1 MQDRIPSVLEAVAKD
16 IAVTRRFP
24 ESTYRLQF
32 HAGFTFRDALHIVPY
47 LHALGITHC
56 YASPFLQARPG
67 STHGYDI
74 TSHQALNPEIGTAA
88 DYEALCETLQAH
100 AMGQVLDIVPNH
112 MGIIGNGNLWWN
124 DILENG
130 PASPYAMFF
139 DIAWDVSPR
148 AELHDK
154 VLLPILGELYGHALE
169 SQQIRLAYVAGTFS
183 LHYFE
188 HDLPVAPCSYEKI
201 LGYRRDELLR
211 LLADDESSL
220 AEFESILSAV
230 THLSRRS
237 DTDPARVAERQRE
250 KEVIKR
256 RLATLTE
263 TCPHVREFIAQNVLR
278 FNGTLGDPHSFDL
291 LDDLLSDQ
299 AYRLSN
305 WRVAS
310 DEINYRRFFDVN
322 ELAALSID
330 HPEVF
335 AAVHALIF
343 RLLDEGKVHGL
354 RIDHVDGL
362 YDPQQYMQR
371 LQQHVLLSRMQGLMV
386 SEPTFPTLMGHNGET
401 LLLQAIDQ
409 MSARDQDLLRRP
421 LYLVAEKILGTG
433 EALPDDWPIHGT
445 SGYDFLNVVNGLFID
460 ADSRQTLTRFY
471 RDWIQDFR
479 PFADVVY
486 EAKRLILQVSLSGEL
501 HMLAYQL
508 DRLAQKNRWSRDF
521 TLNNLRHALQE
532 VIACFPV
539 YRSYISETGLHPS
552 DRMSVKWA
560 VARAERKSPT
570 LSRALFGFVRDML
583 LLEYSASASEEDRGE
598 QQRFVG
604 KFQQVT
610 SPVMAKGREDTAF
623 YIYNRL
629 LSLNEVG
636 GDPDRFGISIEE
648 VHRANQERHA
658 KWPYALSPLSTH
670 DTKRG
675 EDVRARLNVLSELP
689 EEWQVCLTRWSGL
702 NEQYRQHLDDEPVPD
717 ANEEYLLYQ
726 TLLGAW
732 PLDPYTA
739 AEYAEFVTRMQAYM
753 LKALHEAK
761 LHTSWVNP
769 HPTYDEAVQH
779 YVGQILDAQTNGAFL
794 DDFRAF
800 QRRVSHYG
808 LFNSLAQT
816 LLKITSPGVPDTYQG
831 TEIWD
836 FSLVDPDNRRPVD
849 YARRSRMLQQLQTSL
864 AAAGEDRR
872 ALARQLL
879 RTKED
884 GLIKL
889 YITWLALNYR
899 RAHPGLFS
907 AGKYVPM
914 PAIGAKRAH
923 VFAFA
928 RCRGAEAAIVI
939 VPRLFARLLP
949 AEQDLPLGEV
959 AWQDT
964 SVLLEG
970 IDPHQGWRHLLTGEP
985 ITFRVQEDG
994 PSLAIA
1000 AVLRHFPVAL
1010 LAAGEKRRDAV

>member
-16 IAVTRRFP
+16 IAATRWLP
-24 ESTYRLQF
+24 ESTYRVQF

-74 TSHQALNPEIGTAA
+74 TSHQALNPELGTTA
-88 DYEALCETLQAH
+88 DYEALCETLQTH
-100 AMGQVLDIVPNH
+100 GMGQVLDIVPNH
-112 MGIIGNGNLWWN
+112 MGIIGNDNLWWN
-124 DILENG
+124 DVLENG

-148 AELHDK
+148 AELHEK
-154 VLLPILGELYGHALE
+154 VLLPLLGELYGQALE
-169 SQQIRLAYVAGTFS
+169 SQQIRLAYAAGTFT
-183 LHYFE
+183 LHYFD
-188 HDLPVAPCSYEKI
+188 HGFPVAPCSYEKV
-201 LGYRRDELLR
+201 LGYRRDELQR

-220 AEFESILSAV
+220 AKYESILIAI
-230 THLSRRS
+230 THLPRRS
-237 DTDPARVAERQRE
+237 DTDPARVAERHRE

-263 TCPHVREFIAQNVLR
+263 TCPQVREFIEQNVAC
-278 FNGTLGDPHSFDL
+278 FNGTPVDPHSFDL
-291 LDDLLSDQ
+291 LDDLLSAQ

-322 ELAALSID
+322 ELAALSMD
-330 HPEVF
+330 NPEVF
-335 AAVHALIF
+335 AAVHTLIF

-354 RIDHVDGL
+354 RIDHPDGL

-371 LQQHVLLSRMQGLMV
+371 LQQHALLSRVQRLMA
-386 SEPTFPTLMGHNGET
+386 SEPIFRALTGQDGET

-409 MSARDQDLLRRP
+409 MSSMEQDLLRRP

-433 EALPDDWPIHGT
+433 EALPDDWPIYGT

-460 ADSRQTLTRFY
+460 TDSRQTLTRVY
-471 RDWIQDFR
+471 RDWIQDYR
-479 PFADVVY
+479 PFADLVY
-486 EAKRLILQVSLSGEL
+486 DAKRLMLQVSLASEL

-508 DRLAQKNRWSRDF
+508 DRLAQKNRWSQDF

-539 YRSYISETGLHPS
+539 YRSYISETGIHPS
-552 DRMSVKWA
+552 DRMYVERA
-560 VARAERKSPT
+560 VARAQRKSPT

-583 LLEYSASASEEDRGE
+583 LLEYPASASEEDRVE
-598 QQRFVG
+598 QRRFVG

-610 SPVMAKGREDTAF
+610 SPVMAKGREDTSF
-623 YIYNRL
+623 YVYNRL

-636 GDPDRFGISIEE
+636 GDPDRFGISTEE

-658 KWPYALSPLSTH
+658 KWPWALSPLSTH
-670 DTKRG
+670 DTKRS

-689 EEWQVCLTRWSGL
+689 EAWQACLTRWSGL
-702 NEQYRQHLDDEPVPD
+702 NEKYRQDLDDGPVPD

-739 AEYAEFVTRMQAYM
+739 ADYAEFVKRIQAYM

-761 LHTSWVNP
+761 IHTSWVNP

-816 LLKITSPGVPDTYQG
+816 LLKIASPGVPDTYQG

-849 YARRSRMLQQLQTSL
+849 YTRRSRMLQQLQTSL

-872 ALARQLL
+872 ELARKLL
-879 RTKED
+879 STKED
-884 GLIKL
+884 GYIKL
-889 YITWLALNYR
+889 YITSLALNCR
-899 RAHPGLFS
+899 RTHPGLFS
-907 AGKYVPM
+907 AGDYVPTQ
-914 PAIGAKRAH
+914 AIGARREH

-928 RCRGAEAAIVI
+928 RCHGADAAMV
-939 VPRLFARLLP
+939 VAPRLIARLLP
-949 AEQDLPLGEV
+949 EAQDLPLGEV

-964 SVLLEG
+964 RVLLEG
-970 IDPHQGWRHLLTGEP
+970 IDPHQGWRNLFTGEP
-985 ITFRVQEDG
+985 ITLTVQEDG

-1000 AVLRHFPVAL
+1000 EVLTHFPVAL
-1010 LAAGEKRRDAV
+1010 LVAGEKAWG

>member
-1 MQDRIPSVLEAVAKD
+1 MQDRIPSALEAVAKD
-16 IAVTRRFP
+16 IAATHWLP
-24 ESTYRLQF
+24 ESTYRVQF

-100 AMGQVLDIVPNH
+100 GMGQVLDIVPNH
-112 MGIIGNGNLWWN
+112 MGIIGNDNLWWN
-124 DILENG
+124 DVLENG

-169 SQQIRLAYVAGTFS
+169 SQQIRLAYVAGTFT

-188 HDLPVAPCSYEKI
+188 HGFPVAPCSYEKI
-201 LGYRRDELLR
+201 LGDRRDELLR
-211 LLADDESSL
+211 LLADDASSL
-220 AEFESILSAV
+220 AEYESILNAV
-230 THLSRRS
+230 THLPRRS
-237 DTDPARVAERQRE
+237 ATDPARVAERQRE

-263 TCPHVREFIAQNVLR
+263 TCPHVRAFIEQNVAR
-278 FNGTLGDPHSFDL
+278 FNGTPGDPHSFDR

-322 ELAALSID
+322 ELAALSMD
-330 HPEVF
+330 NPEVF
-335 AAVHALIF
+335 AAVHGLIF

-354 RIDHVDGL
+354 RIDHLDGL

-371 LQQHVLLSRMQGLMV
+371 LQQHVLLARVQRLMA
-386 SEPTFPTLMGHNGET
+386 SEATFRALTAHNGET
-401 LLLQAIDQ
+401 LLQAIDQ

-433 EALPDDWPIHGT
+433 EALPDGWPIYGT

-471 RDWIQDFR
+471 RDWIQDYR
-479 PFADVVY
+479 SFADVVY
-486 EAKRLILQVSLSGEL
+486 EAKHRILEVSLSGEL
-501 HMLAYQL
+501 YMLAYQL
-508 DRLAQKNRWSRDF
+508 DRLAQKHRSSRDF
-521 TLNNLRHALQE
+521 TLNNLRQALQE

-552 DRMSVKWA
+552 DRVSVEQA
-560 VARAERKSPT
+560 VAPAERKRPT
-570 LSRALFGFVRDML
+570 LSRTLFDFVRDML
-583 LLEYSASASEEDRGE
+583 LLEYPALASEEDRGE

-604 KFQQVT
+604 KFQQMT

-636 GDPDRFGISIEE
+636 GDPDRFGISAAE
-648 VHRANQERHA
+648 VHRANQERQA
-658 KWPYALSPLSTH
+658 KWPWALSPLSTH
-670 DTKRG
+670 DTKRS

-689 EEWQVCLTRWSGL
+689 EEWQACLTRWSGL
-702 NEQYRQHLDDEPVPD
+702 NEQHRQHLDDGPVPD

-732 PLDPYTA
+732 PLAPYAVTD
-739 AEYAEFVTRMQAYM
+739 YAEFVTRMQAYM

-769 HPTYDEAVQH
+769 DRTYDEAVQH

-800 QRRVSHYG
+800 QRRLSHYG

-816 LLKITSPGVPDTYQG
+816 LLKIASPGVPDTYQG
-831 TEIWD
+831 TEMWD

-849 YARRSRMLQQLQTSL
+849 YPRRSRMLQQLQTSL
-864 AAAGEDRR
+864 AAAGADRR

-884 GLIKL
+884 GYIKL

-899 RAHPGLFS
+899 RTHPGLFS
-907 AGKYVPM
+907 AGDYVPM
-914 PAIGAKRAH
+914 PAMGAKRAH

-928 RCRGAEAAIVI
+928 RCRGTDAAIVI

-949 AEQDLPLGEV
+949 EEQDLPLGEV

-964 SVLLEG
+964 RVLLEG
-970 IDPHQGWRHLLTGEP
+970 IDPHQGWRHLFTGEP
-985 ITFRVQEDG
+985 ITFGVQEDD

-1000 AVLRHFPVAL
+1000 EVLRHFPVAL
-1010 LAAGEKRRDAV
+1010 LVAGAKRGDAA

>member
-1 MQDRIPSVLEAVAKD
+1 
-16 IAVTRRFP
+16 
-24 ESTYRLQF
+24 
-32 HAGFTFRDALHIVPY
+32 
-47 LHALGITHC
+47 
-56 YASPFLQARPG
+56 
-67 STHGYDI
+67 
-74 TSHQALNPEIGTAA
+74 
-88 DYEALCETLQAH
+88 
-100 AMGQVLDIVPNH
+100 
-112 MGIIGNGNLWWN
+112 
-124 DILENG
+124 
-130 PASPYAMFF
+130 
-139 DIAWDVSPR
+139 
-148 AELHDK
+148 
-154 VLLPILGELYGHALE
+154 
-169 SQQIRLAYVAGTFS
+169 
-183 LHYFE
+183 
-188 HDLPVAPCSYEKI
+188 
-201 LGYRRDELLR
+201 
-211 LLADDESSL
+211 
-220 AEFESILSAV
+220 
-230 THLSRRS
+230 
-237 DTDPARVAERQRE
+237 
-250 KEVIKR
+250 
-256 RLATLTE
+256 
-263 TCPHVREFIAQNVLR
+263 
-278 FNGTLGDPHSFDL
+278 
-291 LDDLLSDQ
+291 
-299 AYRLSN
+299 
-305 WRVAS
+305 VAS

-330 HPEVF
+330 NPEVF

-354 RIDHVDGL
+354 RIDHLDGL

-371 LQQHVLLSRMQGLMV
+371 LQRHVLLSRMQRLMA
-386 SEPTFPTLMGHNGET
+386 SEPPFHTLMEHSGET
-401 LLLQAIDQ
+401 LLLEAMAQ
-409 MSARDQDLLRRP
+409 MSPIEQDLLRRP

-460 ADSRQTLTRFY
+460 ADSRQTITRFY
-471 RDWIQDFR
+471 RDWIQDYR
-479 PFADVVY
+479 SFADVVY
-486 EAKRLILQVSLSGEL
+486 DVKRLILQVSLSGEL
-501 HMLAYQL
+501 YMLAYQL

-521 TLNNLRHALQE
+521 TLNNLRQALQE

-539 YRSYISETGLHPS
+539 YRSYISETGMHPS
-552 DRMSVKWA
+552 DRVSVERS
-560 VARAERKSPT
+560 VAQAERKNPT

-583 LLEYSASASEEDRGE
+583 LLEYPASASEEDRIE
-598 QQRFVG
+598 QRRFVG

-636 GDPDRFGISIEE
+636 GDPDRFGISAEE
-648 VHRANQERHA
+648 IHRAHQERHA

-670 DTKRG
+670 DTKRS

-689 EEWQVCLTRWSGL
+689 EEWQACLTRWSGF
-702 NEQYRQHLDDEPVPD
+702 NAQYRQHLDDEPVPD

-732 PLDPYTA
+732 PLDPYTP
-739 AEYAEFVTRMQAYM
+739 AEYTEFVTRMQAYM

-779 YVGQILDAQTNGAFL
+779 YVGQVLEAQTNGAFL

-816 LLKITSPGVPDTYQG
+816 LLKIASPGVPDTYQG
-831 TEIWD
+831 TEMWD

-849 YARRSRMLQQLQTSL
+849 YARRWRMLQQLQTSL
-864 AAAGEDRR
+864 AAAGMDRR

-884 GLIKL
+884 GSIKL

-899 RAHPGLFS
+899 RTHPGLFS
-907 AGKYVPM
+907 AGDYVPI

-928 RCRGAEAAIVI
+928 RCRGAEGAIVI
-939 VPRLFARLLP
+939 APRLFARLLP
-949 AEQDLPLGEV
+949 AERDLPLGEV

-964 SVLLEG
+964 SVLLGG
-970 IDPHQGWRHLLTGEP
+970 IDPHQGWRHLFTGEP
-985 ITFRVQEDG
+985 ITLTAQEDG

-1000 AVLRHFPVAL
+1000 EVLRHFPVAL
-1010 LAAGEKRRDAV
+1010 LVAGEERGDGV